1 MEERENWKKAAQ
13 RIGFN
18 VFAGL
23 MLLTLVEYVVSV
35 YLDSVVGLFII
46 MLIKAVL
53 IVYYFMHIYRLWRQ
67 ESHS

>member
-13 RIGFN
+13 RIGFI

-23 MLLTLVEYVVSV
+23 MLLTLVEYFVSV

-46 MLIKAVL
+46 MLIKAAL